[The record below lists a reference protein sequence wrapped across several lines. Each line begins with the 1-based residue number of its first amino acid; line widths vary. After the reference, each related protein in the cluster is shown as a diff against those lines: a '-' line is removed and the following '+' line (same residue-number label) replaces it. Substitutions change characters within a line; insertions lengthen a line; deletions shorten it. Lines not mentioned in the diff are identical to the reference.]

1 MASAQG
7 PCRFGQYVTLHRQI
21 LDREG
26 FPDVPILAPSS
37 YMGYAGLDE
46 PIRRQIFKA
55 MLVGRH
61 PDEGRV
67 QGPARTRLEEGETN
81 YRLEQEMAHLASV
94 VRSGRRSREGGWR
107 IGRPHRLGPGDERP
121 EKTAGGHRRRGLR
134 PQQRVRERARRAL
147 DREAGR
153 RGVDGAAGR
162 VGALHLVDVEPAP
175 EPRSEVLDAARPGLG
190 ASGSG
195 CATGSGSSTARPA
208 RCSTTGTSPTWTT
221 CWRRR

>member
-1 MASAQG
+1 MATAQG

-55 MLVGRH
+55 MLVGDILMKAGCKVR
-61 PDEGRV
+61 PYERE
-67 QGPARTRLEEGETN
+67 TGETN
-81 YRLEQEMAHLASV
+81 YRLEQEMARLASV
-94 VRSGRRSREGGWR
+94 FESGGDVTKAVGESVRR
-107 IGRPHRLGPGDERP
+107 IASVPDDGRPAEAP
-121 EKTAGGHRRRGLR
+121 GGHRRRGLR

-153 RGVDGAAGR
+153 GGVDGAADR

-175 EPRSEVLDAARPGLG
+175 EPGPEVLEAAGPGLDEVAVAAPLGAEALRRGRPAAR
-190 ASGSG
+190 
-195 CATGSGSSTARPA
+195 RPA
-208 RCSTTGTSPTWTT
+208 RAGRSTT
-221 CWRRR
+221 CWPRR